1 MECFHVARVLYSCRD
16 KSVHTHPSAGTA
28 GEFVERMADGFVIN
42 RVSRV
47 NHPPEEIFHCE

>member
-47 NHPPEEIFHCE
+47 NHPPEEIF